1 MIAFVLQG
9 VSWSDFNN
17 NLLQLAKLFALNPT
31 YWHDIY
37 SRPIFGNFSSTMDVS
52 FSLRPA
58 SEYFSFLCRVV
69 FMDHNLTTFVSH
81 FACGNIRPTSQCCLG
96 VLSCADF
103 WWTFKISRGWEV
115 DSLHFLFSYVLS
127 LCILHYSCSSSC
139 GSQHLIAVIFFFL
152 CLCLN

>member
-9 VSWSDFNN
+9 VSWSDFTN

-37 SRPIFGNFSSTMDVS
+37 SRPIFGNFPRRWMFHFLFDQEVS
-52 FSLRPA
+52 I
-58 SEYFSFLCRVV
+58 FLCRVV

-103 WWTFKISRGWEV
+103 WWTFKISRRWEV
-115 DSLHFLFSYVLS
+115 DSWHFLFSYVLS
-127 LCILHYSCSSSC
+127 LCILHYSCSTSC
-139 GSQHLIAVIFFFL
+139 GSQHLIAVFYFFYVFV
-152 CLCLN
+152 